1 MLGIKLISTLRAKG
15 QVYGQETVCESRR
28 YYYEAGKF
36 IDIVF
41 NIDIED
47 GEVVLSI
54 PEPYYVL
61 FYINKKFVGKLAFE
75 NAIQAET
82 YIDTCRCMYVSQ
94 IRDKEIFALI

>member
-1 MLGIKLISTLRAKG
+1 MLGIKLIKILRAKR
-15 QVYGQETVCESRR
+15 QVSWTETICENKR

-36 IDIVF
+36 IDILF
-41 NIDIED
+41 NLDVED

-61 FYINKKFVGKLAFE
+61 FYVNKKFVGKLAFE